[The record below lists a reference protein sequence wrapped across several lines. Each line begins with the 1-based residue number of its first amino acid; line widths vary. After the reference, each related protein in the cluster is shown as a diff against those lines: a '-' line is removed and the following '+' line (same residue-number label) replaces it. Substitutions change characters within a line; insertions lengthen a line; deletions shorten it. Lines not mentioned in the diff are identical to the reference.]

1 MMSDLPTYQA
11 DFRSWTA
18 DAEFQTLP
26 IPVRNWRNGMLVR
39 MPNHLGDA
47 VMALPALRAL
57 RGILPPACGLYVVTP
72 DPLRQLYA
80 ALKCVDGTVGFPHP
94 HEWWGS
100 GVRDEIRALRMGV
113 AVLFNNSLRDVIS
126 LRRAGVP
133 HIYGAA
139 KRGRSILL
147 TRSFRFPERRS
158 RELAAAHQAK
168 RDLAIA
174 AALGAD
180 VSSPAMPEFDL
191 SQLMPPLSGTLCA
204 LARHPLHLVLAAG
217 AAYGAAKR
225 WSERNFRTVA
235 NFWVRHGGVVSVV
248 GAKSEREIGDLVFE
262 GLPAEKC
269 FNLCGE
275 TSVNALMVLLK
286 SAALCVANDSGVMHL
301 AAALG
306 TPGVAVFGPTDPAAT
321 APVSDKWILLYKKLP
336 CAPCFRRSCP
346 DNRCIKAI
354 TPAMV
359 LRAMTALCR
368 KHRVFLEKKRVSPA
382 VPASGPQNPSPAR
395 EA

>member
-1 MMSDLPTYQA
+1 MSELPTYQT
-11 DFRSWTA
+11 DFRHWSA
-18 DAEFQTLP
+18 DAEFAPQPLP
-26 IPVRNWRNGMLVR
+26 AAEWRNGLLVR

-57 RGILPPACGLYVVTP
+57 RGILPPACALFVITP
-72 DPLRQLYA
+72 EPLRQLYA
-80 ALKCVDGTVGFPHP
+80 ALKCVDGTVGFKDPHS
-94 HEWWGS
+94 WWGS
-100 GVRDEIRALRMGV
+100 EVREEIRALRMGA

-133 HIYGAA
+133 HLYGAA

-147 TRSFRFPERRS
+147 TRSFRFPPRRD

-168 RDLAIA
+168 RCLAMA

-180 VSSPAMPEFDL
+180 VSAPAMPEFDL
-191 SQLMPPLSGTLCA
+191 SRLMPPLTDRLCA

-225 WSERNFRTVA
+225 WPEGNYRTVA
-235 NFWVRHGGVVSVV
+235 DFWLRRGGVVSVV
-248 GAKSEREIGDLVFE
+248 GSKAEREVGDLVLAGF
-262 GLPAEKC
+262 PPEKS

-321 APVSDKWILLYKKLP
+321 APVTEDWILLYEKLP
-336 CAPCFRRSCP
+336 CAPCFKRTCP
-346 DNRCIKAI
+346 DNKCIRAI

-359 LRAMTALCR
+359 LQAVEELCR
-368 KHRVFLEKKRVSPA
+368 KHRVHLEPEHPS
-382 VPASGPQNPSPAR
+382 VPAGN
-395 EA
+395 

>member
-1 MMSDLPTYQA
+1 MSDLPTYRT
-11 DFRSWTA
+11 DFRHWSA
-18 DAEFQTLP
+18 DAEFAPQPLP
-26 IPVRNWRNGMLVR
+26 VSEWRNGLFVR

-57 RGILPPACGLYVVTP
+57 RGILPPACALFVITP
-72 DPLRQLYA
+72 EPLRQLYA
-80 ALKCVDGTVGFPHP
+80 ALKCVDGTVGFKDAHS
-94 HEWWGS
+94 WWDKDT
-100 GVRDEIRALRMGV
+100 REEIRALRMGA

-133 HIYGAA
+133 RLYGAA
-139 KRGRSILL
+139 RRGRSILL
-147 TRSFRFPERRS
+147 TRSFRFPKRRD

-168 RDLAIA
+168 RCLAMA

-180 VSSPAMPEFDL
+180 VSAPAMPEFDL
-191 SQLMPPLSGTLCA
+191 SRLMPPLTDRLCA

-225 WSERNFRTVA
+225 WPEGNFRTVA
-235 NFWVRHGGVVSVV
+235 DFWLRHGGVVSVV
-248 GAKSEREIGDLVFE
+248 GSKSEREVGDLVLAGF
-262 GLPAEKC
+262 PPEKC

-275 TSVNALMVLLK
+275 TSVNALMGLLK

-321 APVSDKWILLYKKLP
+321 APVTEDWILLYKKLP
-336 CAPCFRRSCP
+336 CAPCFKRTCA
-346 DNRCIKAI
+346 DNRCIRAI
-354 TPAMV
+354 TAGMV
-359 LRAMTALCR
+359 LRAVRELCR
-368 KHRVFLEKKRVSPA
+368 KHRLHLERKHPAASAEVPGSP
-382 VPASGPQNPSPAR
+382 VGD
-395 EA
+395 

>member
-1 MMSDLPTYQA
+1 MSDLPTYQA
-11 DFRSWTA
+11 DFRNWDA
-18 DAEFQTLP
+18 DAEFPALP
-26 IPVRNWRNGMLVR
+26 IPVREWRNGMLVR

-57 RGILPPACGLYVVTP
+57 RGILPPACGLYVITP
-72 DPLRQLYA
+72 EPLRQLYA
-80 ALKCVDGTVGFPHP
+80 ALGCVDGSVGFPSP
-94 HEWWGS
+94 HAWWG
-100 GVRDEIRALRMGV
+100 GEVRDEIHSLRMGV

-126 LRRAGVP
+126 LRMAGVP
-133 HIYGAA
+133 RIYGAA

-158 RELAAAHQAK
+158 RELAAAHQSK

-180 VSSPAMPEFDL
+180 ISSPAMPEFDL
-191 SQLMPPLSGTLCA
+191 SQLMPSLTGTLCA

-225 WSERNFRTVA
+225 WPERNFRAVA
-235 NFWVRHGGVVSVV
+235 DFWVRHGGVVSVV
-248 GAKSEREIGDLVFE
+248 GAKSEREVGGLVLE
-262 GLPAEKC
+262 GLPPERC

-275 TSVNALMVLLK
+275 TNLNALMVLLK

-321 APVSDKWILLYKKLP
+321 APISDKWVLLYRKLP
-336 CAPCFRRSCP
+336 CAPCFKRTCP
-346 DNRCIKAI
+346 DNKCIAAI

-368 KHRVFLEKKRVSPA
+368 KHRVHLEKKRVSPA
-382 VPASGPQNPSPAR
+382 APESVSQTPSPAR